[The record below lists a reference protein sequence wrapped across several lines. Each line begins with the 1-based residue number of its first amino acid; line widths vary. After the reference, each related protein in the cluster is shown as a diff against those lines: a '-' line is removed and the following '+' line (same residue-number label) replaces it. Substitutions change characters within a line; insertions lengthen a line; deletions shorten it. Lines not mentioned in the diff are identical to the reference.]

1 MTRLPLK
8 YDGREA
14 VTDFEPSTHEA
25 ELFPQGE
32 TEGHAVDLKLSTSQ
46 PVVHGPMGYQN
57 LLGIQFEAS
66 DVNKTTVTTKFSVLR
81 FVCKL
86 LKSGVGQQL
95 GLPPNFHCSLLQ
107 HQQDSRG
114 TATLSPLHHPC
125 FILHRIDS
133 PIHCLGNSDERTPES
148 VG

>member
-25 ELFPQGE
+25 ELFPQDE
-32 TEGHAVDLKLSTSQ
+32 TEGHAMYLNLSTSQ
-46 PVVHGPMGYQN
+46 PVVHGRKGYQN

-66 DVNKTTVTTKFSVLR
+66 DVYKLTVTNRRSLR

-107 HQQDSRG
+107 HHQDSRG
-114 TATLSPLHHPC
+114 TATLSPLQ
-125 FILHRIDS
+125 
-133 PIHCLGNSDERTPES
+133 
-148 VG
+148 